1 MVCLVGTLAVYSH
14 HRHVELPMPTDSL
27 SSLVQWASQPILQV
41 QQKDE
46 TLGVLQSHSCQ
57 LVNPFLKAVGVQLT
71 PGFVTRRLRQG
82 GHRQHR
88 REALRQV
95 SSSGRWGHS
104 AHDKSCLKQMCTP
117 MKDMAAGAGHID
129 RSVLLGSSAISARRT
144 EELEDLY

>member
-1 MVCLVGTLAVYSH
+1 MWQLTRTPVTCCRVDSFIRSQDPVVCLVGTLAVYSH

-88 REALRQV
+88 REAWRQV
-95 SSSGRWGHS
+95 SSSGRW
-104 AHDKSCLKQMCTP
+104 DTQP
-117 MKDMAAGAGHID
+117 MTRAA
-129 RSVLLGSSAISARRT
+129 SSRCVHP
-144 EELEDLY
+144 